1 MPNLTSTSAYIP
13 NTASSAFVV
22 QAYITDFNYTSGSGQ
37 VNYSFPDF
45 QQRTCIGV
53 NTTFSLVSN
62 PSLPSSVTYDGQFIL
77 TVNSSD
83 SSD

>member
-1 MPNLTSTSAYIP
+1 MLYLTSTSAYIP
-13 NTASSAFVV
+13 KTASSAFVV
-22 QAYITDFNYTSGSGQ
+22 QVSVTDFNYTSGSGQ

-53 NTTFSLVSN
+53 NNTFTLVSN

-77 TVNSSD
+77 TVNSSNSID
-83 SSD
+83 